1 MRKYQLE
8 SCGCRRLPVDIVNPN
23 LFEIK
28 SFLEELHSAVNFQ
41 VLEDEKCVYSIS
53 YDLGRLSVYDIIN
66 RILIQ
71 SRYRETPVG
80 SFIINGRVC
89 EHSWVL
95 DKILAECEDES
106 VYFGVVTA
114 FGCVETYHIKNYSKD
129 NDVVKRFFKLV
140 SNLQADSA
148 NAISAFKDDLIS
160 FSDVD
165 VENLH
170 SAGFIIVT
178 DEDAYPIC
186 CCILPGDSRKSLR
199 NEALEIAQQHELHS
213 IKIISPFIQE
223 C

>member
-95 DKILAECEDES
+95 DKILAECADES

-129 NDVVKRFFKLV
+129 NDVVKRFFNLV
-140 SNLQADSA
+140 NRLKPSAVHTSEASFIDSESPSR
-148 NAISAFKDDLIS
+148 NAMK
-160 FSDVD
+160 
-165 VENLH
+165 ENLEG
-170 SAGFIIVT
+170 AGIIVAT
-178 DEDAYPIC
+178 DGDAYPVVC
-186 CCILPGDSRKSLR
+186 RVLPMYTFKSLTTVALDVAQER
-199 NEALEIAQQHELHS
+199 NTINLYRS
-213 IKIISPFIQE
+213 VVRV
-223 C
+223 